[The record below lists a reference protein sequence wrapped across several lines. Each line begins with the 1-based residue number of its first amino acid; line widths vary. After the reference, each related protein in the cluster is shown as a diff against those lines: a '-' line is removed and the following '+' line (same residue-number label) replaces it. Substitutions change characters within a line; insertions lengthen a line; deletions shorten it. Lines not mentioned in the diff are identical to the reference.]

1 MKISEAAKSL
11 ERSEHTIRNWI
22 DKGLLPAI
30 KRGWS
35 WEISADDVDRIKRD
49 GLELKRK
56 NE

>member
-35 WEISADDVDRIKRD
+35 WEISAEEVDRIKRE
-49 GLELKRK
+49 GLKIERK
-56 NE
+56 